1 MRRTAAWA
9 LALVLAACDP
19 APRTQVMVIVTA
31 DEALSAEIA
40 SVRAVVRGGP
50 SRDALDTMEERTQS
64 SPRFPF
70 RLPVI
75 PRERDVS
82 RVFDVEIVARDG
94 AGSPLVTARALT
106 GFVEGETRSL
116 VVHLSSACREVACE
130 ASETC
135 DQGACRDAFVPPEDL
150 PPYVELDGGADGGAD
165 GGVGD
170 GGIDGSVEPARCGDG
185 ERDPGEA
192 CDDGVNDGSYGGC
205 SPGCGAL
212 GPRCGDGEVQSDHEA
227 CDGTAGCGEDCVLLP
242 LECGDGV
249 FVPGELCPSGDA
261 MTVSTMISQ
270 RIAVGDY
277 DGDGHADLAVLAR
290 SSAGAPAPTEVFFGR
305 GDASF
310 EGPVLGTS
318 AERIGAGDF
327 DGDGRAELVL
337 FGGCGSDC
345 VRVMRIERAGPVE
358 LGRHSAL
365 GIISAFAVG
374 HVDED
379 GMPDLVVGSST
390 GEVSTFLGGSPGL
403 VAGDEGPLA
412 SSDPI
417 IAMELVQSDAGNGLA
432 VATNEVVAN
441 QRHVQLYVHE
451 GGGTY
456 TTLFWSAP
464 VPFAQRIFLESG
476 DVDGDAL
483 TDVVATGAPS
493 SAPSE
498 TWVLRGTDGTSSFQ
512 YPWSLGNPVVA
523 SELADFDADGD
534 LDLAIG
540 VRDGYLIATNDGA
553 GMFEV
558 FLMEGGACPLLHMAI
573 ADLDADGAPDVIL
586 ATECGVLALP
596 SDP

>member
-1 MRRTAAWA
+1 MARTPAPTVGSSKTAAMA
-9 LALVLAACDP
+9 RSSRRAA
-19 APRTQVMVIVTA
+19 AT
-31 DEALSAEIA
+31 ESAI
-40 SVRAVVRGGP
+40 S
-50 SRDALDTMEERTQS
+50 
-64 SPRFPF
+64 
-70 RLPVI
+70 
-75 PRERDVS
+75 
-82 RVFDVEIVARDG
+82 
-94 AGSPLVTARALT
+94 
-106 GFVEGETRSL
+106 
-116 VVHLSSACREVACE
+116 
-130 ASETC
+130 
-135 DQGACRDAFVPPEDL
+135 
-150 PPYVELDGGADGGAD
+150 
-165 GGVGD
+165 
-170 GGIDGSVEPARCGDG
+170 
-185 ERDPGEA
+185 GEA

-212 GPRCGDGEVQSDHEA
+212 GPRCGDGEVQSEHEA
-227 CDGTAGCGEDCVLLP
+227 CDGTAGCGEDCALLP

-249 FVPGELCPSGDA
+249 FVPGELCFSGDA
-261 MTVSTMISQ
+261 RTVTPMIQQ
-270 RIAVGDY
+270 RVVVGDY

-290 SSAGAPAPTEVFFGR
+290 SSTGAPAPTEVYFGR

-310 EGPVLGTS
+310 EGPVLSTS

-345 VRVMRIERAGPVE
+345 VRVMRVERAGPVE
-358 LGRHSAL
+358 LGCHSAL

-390 GEVSTFLGGSPGL
+390 GEVSTFLGGSPEL
-403 VAGDEGPLA
+403 VAGPE
-412 SSDPI
+412 SSLVSEPI
-417 IAMELVQSDAGNGLA
+417 VALELMESGFGNGLA
-432 VATNEVVAN
+432 VATQGDVD
-441 QRHVQLYVHE
+441 LYVHE

-456 TTLFWSAP
+456 TTLFWSAL
-464 VPFAQRIFLESG
+464 VPFDQRILLESG
-476 DVDGDAL
+476 DVDGDSLA
-483 TDVVATGAPS
+483 DVVATGGPAI
-493 SAPSE
+493 E

-512 YPWSLGNPVVA
+512 YPWSLGNPLVA

-534 LDLAIG
+534 LDLAIA
-540 VRDGYLIATNDGA
+540 VREGYMVATNDGA